1 MKRFYISLHYKLL
14 LFRFSVALGIL
25 MLTRLLFL
33 AMNPST
39 ISGSLTDI
47 FLASVRYD
55 ITTTSILLIPVVL
68 LHLFPTKLNNTPVWQ
83 ALISFFLILAC
94 SLAALFN
101 CIDAAWFPYTQ
112 KRTGYDFFALITTGN
127 DVGNNIGQYLLDYW
141 YVLIFWL
148 LLLVFLFFTE
158 KRIRRKVQEFAAT
171 NPPIGNPFLKTGI
184 ALLLVALNVIG
195 FRGGLQLKPLSL
207 QAAARMV
214 PSASIPLVLNTPYTI
229 IKTMG
234 RTTLTDPQYMS
245 NRDAEKVFAIHQII
259 PTDSTVVRKN
269 IVVIILE
276 SFSFEYISYYSPDKI
291 TTPFLDSLMRHAH
304 SWPNTF
310 ANAKRSIEGIP
321 AVVASM
327 PNLMDQAFINS
338 AYNVTR
344 LNSLASLL
352 KPDGYTSGFFH
363 GGNNGTMGFDNFSR
377 LCGYE
382 NYYGRNEYN
391 GPDSDYDGQWGIS
404 DHAYYHF
411 MIGELNKWKQ
421 PFTATFFS
429 LSSHHPYF
437 IPPAFRK
444 QVPNDLT
451 PVQQGVFYADL
462 SLRRFFAEARQQP
475 WYANTV
481 FIITAD
487 HSGPSGIPYTAGK
500 AGAFHIPLVIVNPS
514 DSNPFIHS
522 ETAQQTDI
530 LPTALG
536 LSGYK
541 GEYTAFG
548 RNLFTTNEGWAVN
561 YSNNYW
567 SILNDHFLVVFDG
580 AEITHIFDRS
590 DLLEEHN
597 LLSTQKA
604 NPEVQQMVKKLKAVI
619 QQFNLALLHNSIVT
633 TDEKTAHT
641 H

>member
-1 MKRFYISLHYKLL
+1 MLSLPGFHYKLL
-14 LFRFSVALGIL
+14 LKRVGLALLVL
-25 MLTRLLFL
+25 MLTRFLFL
-33 AMNPST
+33 FMNPAT
-39 ISGSLTDI
+39 FSGAIPDLFVASL
-47 FLASVRYD
+47 RYD

-68 LHLFPTKLNNTPVWQ
+68 LHLFPVKLNNTTAWQ
-83 ALISFFLILAC
+83 GIISFFQILAC

-101 CIDAAWFPYTQ
+101 CIDAAWFSFTQ
-112 KRTGYDFFALITTGN
+112 KRTGFDFFALITTGD

-141 YVLIFWL
+141 YVLVFWL
-148 LLLVFLFFTE
+148 LLVALVVGIE
-158 KRIRRKVQEFAAT
+158 KRNRKKVYAFAAT
-171 NPPIGNPFLKTGI
+171 NPSSGNPVLKTV
-184 ALLLVALNVIG
+184 VALGLVVLNIIG

-214 PSASIPLVLNTPYTI
+214 PASSIPLVLNTPYTI

-234 RTTLTDPQYMS
+234 RSTLTDPQYMS
-245 NRDAEKVFAIHQII
+245 VQEAEKVFAIHQSIRN
-259 PTDSTVVRKN
+259 DSATVRKN
-269 IVVIILE
+269 VVVIILE
-276 SFSFEYISYYSPDKI
+276 SFSFEYISYYSPDKK
-291 TTPFLDSLMRHAH
+291 TTPFLDSLMRHSHA
-304 SWPNTF
+304 WPNTF

-338 AYNVTR
+338 AYNITR
-344 LNSLASLL
+344 INSLASLL

-404 DHAYYHF
+404 DHAFYHF

-444 QVPNDLT
+444 QVPNDFT
-451 PVQQGVFYADL
+451 PVQKGVFYADL

-487 HSGPSGIPYTAGK
+487 HSGPSSIPYTAGK
-500 AGAFHIPLVIVNPS
+500 AGAFHIPLVIVNPA
-514 DSNPFIHS
+514 DSNPFIHP

-530 LPTALG
+530 LPTALA
-536 LSGYK
+536 LSGYN
-541 GEYTAFG
+541 GAYTAFG
-548 RNLFTTNEGWAVN
+548 RNLLTTNDGWAVN

-567 SILNDHFLVVFDG
+567 NILNDHFLVVFDG

-590 DLLEEHN
+590 DLLEENN
-597 LLSTQKA
+597 LLSTQKT
-604 NPEVQQMVKKLKAVI
+604 NPEVLQLVKRLKAVI